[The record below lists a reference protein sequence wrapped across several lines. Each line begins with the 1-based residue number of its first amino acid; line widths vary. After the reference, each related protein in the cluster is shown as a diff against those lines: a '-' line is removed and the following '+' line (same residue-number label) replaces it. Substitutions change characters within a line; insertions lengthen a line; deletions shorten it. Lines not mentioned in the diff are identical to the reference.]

1 MGSSKRQGMAKVG
14 LNVPGPGVYEAKS
27 RVGEGPKYVI
37 GEKLAVGGMTSK
49 SLVPGPGTY

>member
-1 MGSSKRQGMAKVG
+1 MAKVG